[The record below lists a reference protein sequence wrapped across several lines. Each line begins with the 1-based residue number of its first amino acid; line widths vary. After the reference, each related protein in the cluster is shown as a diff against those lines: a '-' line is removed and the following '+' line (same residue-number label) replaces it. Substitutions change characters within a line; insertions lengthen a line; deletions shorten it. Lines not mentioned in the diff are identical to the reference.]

1 MLIYFYNGELIWKD
15 YSDNEMIK
23 IIKNHIINDEHI
35 PKILIQYLK
44 IIKCLE
50 FKESPNYNLIINI
63 FKDELKGI

>member
-1 MLIYFYNGELIWKD
+1 MLIYFYFGHLIWKD

-23 IIKNHIINDEHI
+23 IMKNHIINDEKI

-50 FKESPNYNLIINI
+50 FKETPNYDLIINI
-63 FKDELKGI
+63 FKNELKEA

>member
-1 MLIYFYNGELIWKD
+1 
-15 YSDNEMIK
+15 MIK

-63 FKDELKGI
+63 FKDELKGIK